1 MASFKDIFPVLR
13 AGCILLAGC
22 LFLAGCTEKEEY
34 PPLNGGNYTPVEPDV
49 SAYDLISFEGRAV
62 PVDCGKNLVKR
73 FIEIPQ
79 SNWGRTDSGKQ
90 PSSFVTYP
98 DVCAYLGSFW
108 FIEAAV
114 DNAILN
120 EDEQAKKEA
129 LDLMQGMVDK
139 YDDVMTGKT
148 TYTTSGGTVLPV
160 ITDLLWRHESNRVDY
175 YIFGAI
181 SLHIASIM
189 DDPKYAGVTW
199 RQTREEYLK
208 FGLEYADNQWNPLT
222 RAEFDARFNSSQYNH
237 TGNLFKMSDG
247 DWTIWEQYI
256 RNGYSWQTRLW
267 IDDMFMITALQI
279 QAYQATKDDPAYNT
293 DPWWAAKA
301 NGENRYLDR
310 AVREM
315 KLYIEEIQGDDG
327 LYWHS
332 TSARFFWARGNGW
345 MAVGMP
351 EMLKIIEDI
360 PAYAQETE
368 LLRTEYGNMMA
379 SLLKYQQP
387 TGMWAQLI
395 DRTSLWSETSG
406 TAMFTYAFIT
416 GVKNGWLDKVKYGTA
431 ARKAWNALMFYL
443 NPNYDIREVCEGTGT
458 GTTEQHYRDRKR
470 YTGDTHGQA
479 GMLWC
484 TYALTELANEAISDG
499 D

>member
-1 MASFKDIFPVLR
+1 MARYIHILSTAFAACIFIS
-13 AGCILLAGC
+13 GCSTG
-22 LFLAGCTEKEEY
+22 KEY
-34 PPLNGGNYTPVEPDV
+34 PPLSGGGYGKDEPSGSQVE
-49 SAYDLISFEGRAV
+49 SSLTGFEGKAE
-62 PVDCGKNLVKR
+62 PIECGKNLVRR

-79 SNWGRTDSGKQ
+79 SNWGRTDAGKQ

-108 FIEAAV
+108 FLEAAV
-114 DNAILN
+114 ENAMLKG
-120 EDEQAKKEA
+120 DTDAKAEA
-129 LDLMQGMVDK
+129 IGLIQGMVDK
-139 YDDVMTGKT
+139 YNDVITGKT
-148 TYTTSGGTVLPV
+148 TYQDSKGNTLPV

-189 DDPKYAGVTW
+189 ENPDYEGVTW
-199 RQTREEYLK
+199 RQTREEYLD
-208 FGLEYADNQWNPLT
+208 FGLQYADNQWNPLT
-222 RAEFDARFNSSQYNH
+222 RAEFDARFSSSRYNH
-237 TGNLFKMSDG
+237 TSTLFKMSDG
-247 DWTIWEQYI
+247 DWKTWESYI
-256 RNGYSWQTRLW
+256 KGGYSWQTRLW

-279 QAYQATKDDPAYNT
+279 QAYLATRNDPSYNT
-293 DPWWAAKA
+293 DPWWPAKA
-301 NGENRYLDR
+301 NSENRYLDR

-315 KLYIEEIQGDDG
+315 TLYIEKIQGSDG

-332 TSARFFWARGNGW
+332 PDAKFFWARGNGW

-351 EMLKIIEDI
+351 EMLKIIEDN
-360 PAYAQETE
+360 PAYSTE
-368 LLRTEYGNMMA
+368 AALLRREYGTMMA

-416 GVKNGWLDKVKYGTA
+416 GVKNGWLDSDTYGKA

-458 GTTEQHYRDRKR
+458 GSTEQHYRDRKR

-484 TYALTELANEAISDG
+484 TAALTEIANEAE
-499 D
+499 